1 MWNQGGLT
9 SPFTTIPKWY
19 INGVSLDIEDKL
31 TYLGT
36 ILGENGGK
44 EHGIPRTR
52 VRVPVEIHVFH
63 ISSTVKTIVEQH
75 IFTFWAPGAGIK
87 SPGVNSQTAL
97 HLFNVG
103 VSSTLTYG
111 CASIYINKSQLVNLT
126 YKTVSWL
133 EMSNTYYSS
142 HESLRN

>member
-1 MWNQGGLT
+1 MSVHIKWGTNISERIPVQCGTKQGGLT
-9 SPFTTIPKWY
+9 SPFTTIPRWY

-31 TYLGT
+31 TDLGS

-44 EHGIPRTR
+44 EHC
-52 VRVPVEIHVFH
+52 ENL
-63 ISSTVKTIVEQH
+63 VEQH
-75 IFTFWAPGAGIK
+75 IITFWAPGAGIK
-87 SPGVNSQTAL
+87 SPGVNPQTAL

-111 CASIYINKSQLVNLT
+111 CASVYINKSQLVNLT